1 MSLSAVLYGHYSYRS
16 LRFGETG
23 FGVVDAAA
31 VAQEVQ
37 LGFFS
42 GGGDDI
48 ASASQ
53 VSCPSR
59 LTAAPA
65 LQRFTIDGCRDG
77 ACPMRPRSGRR
88 RK

>member
-23 FGVVDAAA
+23 FGVVDASAI
-31 VAQEVQ
+31 AQGVQ
-37 LGFFS
+37 LGLFA

-65 LQRFTIDGCRDG
+65 LQVFFD
-77 ACPMRPRSGRR
+77 RR
-88 RK
+88 L